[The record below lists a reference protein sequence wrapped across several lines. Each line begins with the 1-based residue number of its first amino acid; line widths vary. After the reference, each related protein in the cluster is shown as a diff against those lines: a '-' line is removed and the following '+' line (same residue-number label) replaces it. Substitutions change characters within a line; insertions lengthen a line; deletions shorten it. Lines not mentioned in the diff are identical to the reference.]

1 MATEIVFV
9 LDRSGSMHGLEKDVI
24 GGFNSFVVEQQK
36 IKDNSR
42 LTTILFDDRYEVLH
56 DGVDLQEVKPITAKE
71 YFVRGSTALLDAV
84 GKAITTVQSHANRKD
99 DSVIFLINTDGQE
112 NASKEYTNQT
122 LKDLV
127 TECETSK
134 KWKFVFIGANIDSFA
149 VGNRMGIGTTRNYT
163 ADSYGTQSV
172 YTATAAMT
180 SNYRYEV
187 NNSKGADVE
196 LDTTKLDDIK

>member
-42 LTTILFDDRYEVLH
+42 LTTILFDDRYEILH

-172 YTATAAMT
+172 YAATAAMA

-187 NNSKGADVE
+187 NNSKGVDVQ

>member
-42 LTTILFDDRYEVLH
+42 LTTVLFDDRYEVLH
-56 DGVDLQEVKPITAKE
+56 DGIDLQEVKPITAKE

-84 GKAITTVQSHANRKD
+84 GKAITTVQSHTNRKD

-127 TECETSK
+127 KECETSK

-163 ADSYGTQSV
+163 ADSHGTQSV

-187 NNSKGADVE
+187 NNSKGADVQ